1 MAEFH
6 LAAGVEIHP
15 DHEKAYSV
23 VGIAPELGDAA
34 LHKDI
39 EDRFGAVIDHPAG
52 QSEVIFLDAKPRHA
66 LDGLVEFLK
75 EHGHVVSLPFGNR
88 VVRVVDEE
96 TVFDHH
102 RAL

>member
-1 MAEFH
+1 MAEYQ
-6 LAAGVEIHP
+6 LAAGVEVHPDDDEAYSIVGIHP
-15 DHEKAYSV
+15 
-23 VGIAPELGDAA
+23 ELDDAQ
-34 LHKDI
+34 LNESI
-39 EDRFGAVIDHPAG
+39 EDRFGVVIDHPAG
-52 QSEVIFLDAKPRHA
+52 QSEVIFLDTKPKHA

-75 EHGHVVSLPFGNR
+75 EHGHVVSMPFGNR